1 MSEAEEQRDGR
12 QSLAHRVPDL
22 AALELLL
29 AVARLGS
36 LGAAAREVGVT
47 QPAASSR
54 LRSME
59 RQLGVALVDRSPRGS
74 RLTDAGAL
82 VTDWARRV
90 VEAAAAFDAGAR
102 ALRDRRDSRLRVA
115 ASMTIAEYLLPGWL
129 LALHAERP
137 DTAVSLLAGNSAK
150 VAELLLTGEADL
162 GFVEGL
168 NVPTGL
174 DSTVIAR
181 DRLIVVTA
189 PGHPWA
195 RRRRPLTAQELAGTP
210 LILRE
215 RGSGTR
221 QVLGRG
227 ARRPGPAA
235 DRAVLDDGGEGVRG
249 QRRGTLGPQRT
260 GGGGGAGDA
269 APGQHPGRGRI
280 APPGPTSR
288 LADRPPPHGPG
299 PRTPLPDPRMT
310 NTSGTRVAR
319 NGAPSHHAPA
329 PGIAPQPP
337 RLCPSHGPFPSGAT
351 APAQGRGERR
361 VQPTMHPH
369 QASHRNPHGSAPL
382 TAPFQ
387 AGPLHPLRGAGNCAP
402 SHPGPAPDNG
412 PHPRP
417 QSLRTRRRPAPLRR
431 RL

>member
-1 MSEAEEQRDGR
+1 MSEVEGKRTE
-12 QSLAHRVPDL
+12 SLAHRVPDL

-36 LGAAAREVGVT
+36 LGAAAREVGIT

-54 LRSME
+54 IRSME

-150 VAELLLTGEADL
+150 VAELLLAGEADL

-168 NVPTGL
+168 TVPTGL

-189 PGHPWA
+189 PAHPWA
-195 RRRRPLTAQELAGTP
+195 RRRRPLTAAELAATP

-221 QVLGRG
+221 QVLDAALGGLARPLIELSSTTAVKASAVSG
-227 ARRPGPAA
+227 AGPSVLSELAVGEELGMRRLVSIPVEGVSLRRDLRAVWPTGHRPTGPA
-235 DRAVLDDGGEGVRG
+235 RELLSLTRG
-249 QRRGTLGPQRT
+249 
-260 GGGGGAGDA
+260 
-269 APGQHPGRGRI
+269 
-280 APPGPTSR
+280 
-288 LADRPPPHGPG
+288 
-299 PRTPLPDPRMT
+299 
-310 NTSGTRVAR
+310 
-319 NGAPSHHAPA
+319 
-329 PGIAPQPP
+329 
-337 RLCPSHGPFPSGAT
+337 
-351 APAQGRGERR
+351 
-361 VQPTMHPH
+361 
-369 QASHRNPHGSAPL
+369 
-382 TAPFQ
+382 
-387 AGPLHPLRGAGNCAP
+387 
-402 SHPGPAPDNG
+402 
-412 PHPRP
+412 
-417 QSLRTRRRPAPLRR
+417 
-431 RL
+431 

>member
-1 MSEAEEQRDGR
+1 MSEEYATDDGR
-12 QSLAHRVPDL
+12 PAGSLAHRVPDL
-22 AALELLL
+22 GALELLL

-36 LGAAAREVGVT
+36 LGAAAREVGIT

-54 LRSME
+54 IRSME

-150 VAELLLTGEADL
+150 VAELLLADEADL

-168 NVPTGL
+168 TLPAGL
-174 DSTVIAR
+174 ESTVIAR

-195 RRRRPLTAQELAGTP
+195 RRRRPLTPEELAATP

-221 QVLGRG
+221 QVLDTALGGLARPLMELSSTTAVKASAVSG
-227 ARRPGPAA
+227 AGPSVLSELAVGEELAMRRLVSIPVEGVSLRRDLRAVWPTGHRPTGPA
-235 DRAVLDDGGEGVRG
+235 RELLSLTRG
-249 QRRGTLGPQRT
+249 
-260 GGGGGAGDA
+260 
-269 APGQHPGRGRI
+269 
-280 APPGPTSR
+280 
-288 LADRPPPHGPG
+288 
-299 PRTPLPDPRMT
+299 
-310 NTSGTRVAR
+310 
-319 NGAPSHHAPA
+319 
-329 PGIAPQPP
+329 
-337 RLCPSHGPFPSGAT
+337 
-351 APAQGRGERR
+351 
-361 VQPTMHPH
+361 
-369 QASHRNPHGSAPL
+369 
-382 TAPFQ
+382 
-387 AGPLHPLRGAGNCAP
+387 
-402 SHPGPAPDNG
+402 
-412 PHPRP
+412 
-417 QSLRTRRRPAPLRR
+417 
-431 RL
+431 

>member
-1 MSEAEEQRDGR
+1 MSEAEGR
-12 QSLAHRVPDL
+12 RRERTEPEHTASLAHRVPDL

-36 LGAAAREVGVT
+36 LGAAAREVGIT

-54 LRSME
+54 IRSME

-150 VAELLLTGEADL
+150 VAELLLAGEADL

-168 NVPTGL
+168 SVPTGL
-174 DSTVIAR
+174 DSAVIAR

-195 RRRRPLTAQELAGTP
+195 RRRRPVTAQELAGTP

-221 QVLGRG
+221 QVLDAALGGLARPLIELSSTTAVKASAVSG
-227 ARRPGPAA
+227 AGPSVLSELAVGEELSMRRLVSIPVEGVSLHRELRAVWPTGHRPTGPA
-235 DRAVLDDGGEGVRG
+235 RELLSLTRG
-249 QRRGTLGPQRT
+249 
-260 GGGGGAGDA
+260 
-269 APGQHPGRGRI
+269 
-280 APPGPTSR
+280 
-288 LADRPPPHGPG
+288 
-299 PRTPLPDPRMT
+299 
-310 NTSGTRVAR
+310 
-319 NGAPSHHAPA
+319 
-329 PGIAPQPP
+329 
-337 RLCPSHGPFPSGAT
+337 
-351 APAQGRGERR
+351 
-361 VQPTMHPH
+361 
-369 QASHRNPHGSAPL
+369 
-382 TAPFQ
+382 
-387 AGPLHPLRGAGNCAP
+387 
-402 SHPGPAPDNG
+402 
-412 PHPRP
+412 
-417 QSLRTRRRPAPLRR
+417 
-431 RL
+431 